1 MFNVDQFLWTLPIMA
16 KGMGG
21 IFLVTAVII
30 LTIVLLNAVTGRKQK
45 PKDGE

>member
-1 MFNVDQFLWTLPIMA
+1 MALNVEQFLFTLPIMA

-30 LTIVLLNAVTGRKQK
+30 LTIVILNRVTSKSSK
-45 PKDGE
+45 KED